1 MTSRKKRS
9 SPTSL
14 PPFPVQQAVALLL
27 LLIPGT
33 GCNTYRQ
40 AGIAELPAEQRVR
53 MLLTPEELGRHIRF
67 SSGNQGYVN
76 GRFVEVR
83 GDSAVFVL
91 TSHTAHS
98 QVSLH
103 LGSIVRLERK
113 DANHGRSFL
122 LSAAI
127 VGGVATL
134 AYLGFEG
141 EQNTAPN
148 PDDDLTDQ
156 FAPGIRIVIP
166 LGR

>member
-1 MTSRKKRS
+1 MNPRKKRS
-9 SPTSL
+9 RPTSL
-14 PPFPVQQAVALLL
+14 PPLPVWRTVALLL

-40 AGIAELPAEQRVR
+40 VGIGELPAEQRVR
-53 MLLTPEELGRHIRF
+53 MQLTPEELGRHIMF

-76 GRFVEVR
+76 GRFVELR

-98 QVSLH
+98 QVSLP
-103 LGSIVRLERK
+103 LGSIVSLERK
-113 DANHGRSFL
+113 DANLGRSFL
-122 LSAAI
+122 LSAAL

-141 EQNTAPN
+141 EENTAPD